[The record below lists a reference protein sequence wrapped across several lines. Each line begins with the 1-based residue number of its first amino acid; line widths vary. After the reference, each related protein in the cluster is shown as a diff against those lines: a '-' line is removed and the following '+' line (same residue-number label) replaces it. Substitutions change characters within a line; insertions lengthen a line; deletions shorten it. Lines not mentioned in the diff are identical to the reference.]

1 MVPKYNDGLTKGQR
15 WRQRHPERIKRF
27 ERTIS
32 GRYSALKT
40 AAKIRGHEMTIT
52 YDEYAVLISQ
62 LCFYCGG
69 KLPEVGHGIDRVN
82 SDIGYTQGNVRP
94 CCTHCNRAKSS
105 MTETEFK
112 EWSLKL
118 FNHWGGK

>member
-40 AAKIRGHEMTIT
+40 AAKIRGH
-52 YDEYAVLISQ
+52 A
-62 LCFYCGG
+62 
-69 KLPEVGHGIDRVN
+69 
-82 SDIGYTQGNVRP
+82 
-94 CCTHCNRAKSS
+94 
-105 MTETEFK
+105 
-112 EWSLKL
+112 
-118 FNHWGGK
+118 